1 MQRWWVIVTV
11 VVVVLGS
18 LTLVLR
24 SDAGRRRWH
33 RLQLRI
39 PIIGEIIRRQT
50 VSRIA
55 VIIATLMGSGVV
67 FLRALQIAQRATANC
82 VFRDALAECETAVA
96 AGKDISTALDATGV
110 FGPVVVRV
118 FSVGQQSG
126 RLEEMLEKLAADYDR
141 QVALVAD
148 RLTALLE
155 PVLVLMLVGLV
166 GVIAL
171 ATVLPLME
179 AADVLQ

>member
-1 MQRWWVIVTV
+1 M
-11 VVVVLGS
+11 L
-18 LTLVLR
+18 LK
-24 SDAGRRRWH
+24 
-33 RLQLRI
+33 I
-39 PIIGEIIRRQT
+39 PIVGEIIRRQT

-55 VIIATLMGSGVV
+55 VVIATLMSSGVV
-67 FLRALQIAQRATANC
+67 FLRALRIAQRGTSNE
-82 VFRDALAECETAVA
+82 VFREALGRCETAGA
-96 AGKDISTALDATGV
+96 AGRDISSALDDTGV

-141 QVALVAD
+141 QVALAAD

-155 PVLVLMLVGLV
+155 PVLVLFLVGLV
-166 GVIAL
+166 GMIAL

>member
-1 MQRWWVIVTV
+1 
-11 VVVVLGS
+11 
-18 LTLVLR
+18 
-24 SDAGRRRWH
+24 
-33 RLQLRI
+33 
-39 PIIGEIIRRQT
+39 
-50 VSRIA
+50 
-55 VIIATLMGSGVV
+55 
-67 FLRALQIAQRATANC
+67 
-82 VFRDALAECETAVA
+82 VA
-96 AGKDISTALDATGV
+96 AGRDISSALDDTGA

-141 QVALVAD
+141 QVAVAAD

-155 PVLVLMLVGLV
+155 PALVLLLVGLV
-166 GVIAL
+166 GMIAL